1 MEKTKTRF
9 NICIIYGHWYVP
21 FVVITIPSF
30 PHSYITGFLKRVTRP
45 IPLVQQELPNIPEQR
60 ILLWVIWSVH
70 VAHNLLFGVSG
81 SLFVS
86 FRYGII
92 CPCLVTVL
100 SALRLVTVLSALVL
114 LRYLNFICY
123 LNRFFT
129 FDYSLWDRGRHI
141 RFCGQKQTLIV
152 CSFILQRL

>member
-100 SALRLVTVLSALVL
+100 SALVWLWYCLPLFGYGIVCPCLVTVLSALVW
-114 LRYLNFICY
+114 LRYCLPLFGY
-123 LNRFFT
+123 
-129 FDYSLWDRGRHI
+129 G
-141 RFCGQKQTLIV
+141 IV
-152 CSFILQRL
+152 CPCLVTVLSALR